1 MGCSSSSAVLQ
12 ARCRRLLTGIGVK
25 SALDDCPVDLYGA
38 HQDSVL
44 CDDNSSSSSSLGLTS
59 GEASPVNDIQHQKA
73 LQSFFAHHDTMS
85 SAKQSVETL
94 KALLTDV
101 AGGKPTSN
109 EEVQIILEEAYGVST
124 EGTGVRKSKDMP
136 NHAQVTSDIGH
147 FVLEAGDSVEEAG

>member
-25 SALDDCPVDLYGA
+25 SALDDCQVDLYGA
-38 HQDSVL
+38 PQDIVL
-44 CDDNSSSSSSLGLTS
+44 CDDNSSSSSSLGSTS
-59 GEASPVNDIQHQKA
+59 GEASPVADIQHQKA
-73 LQSFFAHHDTMS
+73 LQSFFAHHGTMS
-85 SAKQSVETL
+85 SAKQSGETL

-109 EEVQIILEEAYGVST
+109 EEVQTILEDAYGVAN
-124 EGTGVRKSKDMP
+124 EGTGVRKAKDMP

-147 FVLEAGDSVEEAG
+147 LVLEAGDSVEEAG